1 MMPANHRGSR
11 GETGRFGQVVDTTA
25 PKIPNTLKS
34 PPVAP
39 IVGRRSNNKQQVY
52 NG

>member
-1 MMPANHRGSR
+1 MLPANHRDTR
-11 GETGRFGQVVDTTA
+11 DEAGRLEQVVDTNA